1 MQLGETAGPL
11 PLPVAKNTSHG
22 DLGVVIKDGLRNAA
36 KEAERPNMAVAEGFR
51 RLGGVADHEAG
62 VRVRQVKSEEVDLA
76 LHAADDADSFAKVD
90 LGMSRRMLQRH
101 KHLLSP
107 LTPAGDVILHNREA
121 AREAVL
127 VPETLK
133 DPLRRMLLFPRA
145 RLVVEENP
153 VDHRDERIKL
163 RLGRRLCAH
172 VTRRRRELHHLG
184 DRARVNSKPSRRRAM
199 AQSLDLNRVANAPI
213 KLHALHPPPSADPTQ
228 RDICCRTFAPA
239 LPENPAASVRD
250 YCSAAYTNYWR
261 KDPADSR
268 WANAPDYK
276 EWAAFVDMNPA
287 DRTDGFAVL
296 GFASAALMTYVL
308 KQCGDDLSRDGIMR
322 QATNLKD
329 YGGPM
334 GLPGAKA
341 NTSPTDYRV
350 TKQLQLARFN
360 GVSWEWF
367 GDVLTDE

>member
-1 MQLGETAGPL
+1 M
-11 PLPVAKNTSHG
+11 
-22 DLGVVIKDGLRNAA
+22 AA
-36 KEAERPNMAVAEGFR
+36 AEGFR

-76 LHAADDADSFAKVD
+76 LHAADDADGFAKVD

-121 AREAVL
+121 AREALL

-184 DRARVNSKPSRRRAM
+184 DRARVDSKPSRRRAM
-199 AQSLDLNRVANAPI
+199 AQALDLIRVANAP
-213 KLHALHPPPSADPTQ
+213 
-228 RDICCRTFAPA
+228 
-239 LPENPAASVRD
+239 
-250 YCSAAYTNYWR
+250 
-261 KDPADSR
+261 
-268 WANAPDYK
+268 
-276 EWAAFVDMNPA
+276 
-287 DRTDGFAVL
+287 
-296 GFASAALMTYVL
+296 
-308 KQCGDDLSRDGIMR
+308 
-322 QATNLKD
+322 
-329 YGGPM
+329 
-334 GLPGAKA
+334 
-341 NTSPTDYRV
+341 
-350 TKQLQLARFN
+350 
-360 GVSWEWF
+360 
-367 GDVLTDE
+367 